1 MARIVIVED
10 DQSLAYVIASSLEGD
25 GHLVK
30 AFHNGLEA
38 QNFILANQAD
48 MLVLDWDLPGL
59 SGIEILR
66 DYRAFGGTCPVLMLT
81 GHNQVEDKEAGFE
94 SGADDYLTK
103 PFAVKE
109 LLMRVKALIKRSQ
122 TSIGNVMSLGD
133 IVIDFDTTKV
143 MKSGKAVKLVTRES
157 QLLAYLAKNR
167 EESISAPTEEIVNK
181 VWTADAEMTPEG
193 FQTVAR
199 RLSKKLDPDG
209 RILRL
214 DKIIPGGQSLSLG
227 TTTPGLPA
235 NDEEELEPLL
245 GRILD
250 GKYEIIKAIGGG
262 ASGTVFKAKHVHM
275 NVMVAVKVLAPQL
288 SMQPEYVRRFEREAR
303 ACASLR
309 HNNIIILHD
318 MGMTEEMQPYLV
330 MELLDGCSL
339 AELLE
344 QNNKLHPQEAVEVVC
359 QILQGIACA
368 HAKGLTHRDLKPGN
382 VMMLPQQNGT
392 YGVKIVDFGL
402 AKSASAEEGMARL
415 TQTGALIGTP
425 SYMSP
430 EQCNADPVDFRS
442 DIYSIGCIL
451 YELLTGSPPFVSNNL
466 IEILNLHASEPP
478 PPLKVDGIPENIRS
492 YLERVIHTCL
502 AKSKDERFQSSEQML
517 GALNGLRTQRTATG

>member
-10 DQSLAYVIASSLEGD
+10 DLSLAQIIRASLEGE
-25 GHLVK
+25 GHLVR

-38 QNFILANQAD
+38 QSFVLANQAD
-48 MLVLDWDLPGL
+48 ILVLDWDLPGL

-66 DYRAFGGTCPVLMLT
+66 DYRSFGGSSPVLMLT
-81 GHNQVEDKEAGFE
+81 GHDQVEDKEAGFE

-109 LLMRVKALIKRSQ
+109 LIMRVKALLRRSQ
-122 TSIGNVMSLGD
+122 NSIGNVMTVGD
-133 IVIDFDTTKV
+133 IMIDFDTTKV
-143 MKSGKAVKLVTRES
+143 MKSGKAVKLVTREF
-157 QLLAYLAKNR
+157 QLLAYLARNR
-167 EESISAPTEEIVNK
+167 EESVQADELVSRVWSAE
-181 VWTADAEMTPEG
+181 AEMTPES

-214 DKIIPGGQSLSLG
+214 DKIIPLGESLSMGSL
-227 TTTPGLPA
+227 TPGEGGA
-235 NDEEELEPLL
+235 EEEQIEPLL
-245 GRILD
+245 GRVLD
-250 GKYEIIKAIGGG
+250 GKYEILKAIGGG

-288 SMQPEYVRRFEREAR
+288 SMQPELVRRFEREAR
-303 ACASLR
+303 AAAMLK

-318 MGMTEEMQPYLV
+318 MGTTEELQPYLV
-330 MELLDGCSL
+330 MELLNGYSL

-344 QNNKLHPQEAVEVVC
+344 SNQTFAPPDAVEVVC

-368 HAKGLTHRDLKPGN
+368 HANGLTHRDLKPGN
-382 VMMLPQQNGT
+382 VMLVAESNQT
-392 YGVKIVDFGL
+392 FTVKVVDFGL
-402 AKSASAEEGMARL
+402 AKSANLEEGMARL

-430 EQCNADPVDFRS
+430 EQCNAEPVDYRS

-451 YELLTGSPPFVSNNL
+451 FELLTGAPPFVSHSL
-466 IEILNLHASEPP
+466 IEILNLHASELP

-502 AKSKDERFQSSEQML
+502 AKSREERFQSSEQML
-517 GALNGLRTQRTATG
+517 AALNGLRPLRER